1 MSSSSFQKASHDIS
15 HTCWNFILYLLHI
28 ILTSTGW
35 CLKYFSEGFK
45 QMPFSFFFSKNTWEN
60 CTFVSEYE
68 YRSENEWRLLVGC
81 LEEEKKYEM
90 KDEWM
95 QAAAARSCR
104 CCRIGSFQNVVHFR
118 LERDWLNL
126 FYSIIDQLVFNCFE
140 YGNSLSAAA
149 SLHTLLDFVAFNEAF
164 KAEHSSRRVREER
177 ELCTIFV
184 RMKRVFLPEERRR
197 VWSLQFFKIFSA
209 LTVLPSVLRLLA

>member
-15 HTCWNFILYLLHI
+15 HTCWNSILSLSHI

-35 CLKYFSEGFK
+35 YLIYFFWRF
-45 QMPFSFFFSKNTWEN
+45 QTDAIFIFFSKNTWEN

-68 YRSENEWRLLVGC
+68 YRSENEWRRLVGC

-104 CCRIGSFQNVVHFR
+104 CCRIGRFQNVVHFK

-140 YGNSLSAAA
+140 YGNSLDAAA
-149 SLHTLLDFVAFNEAF
+149 RYIPSSTL
-164 KAEHSSRRVREER
+164 
-177 ELCTIFV
+177 
-184 RMKRVFLPEERRR
+184 
-197 VWSLQFFKIFSA
+197 
-209 LTVLPSVLRLLA
+209 